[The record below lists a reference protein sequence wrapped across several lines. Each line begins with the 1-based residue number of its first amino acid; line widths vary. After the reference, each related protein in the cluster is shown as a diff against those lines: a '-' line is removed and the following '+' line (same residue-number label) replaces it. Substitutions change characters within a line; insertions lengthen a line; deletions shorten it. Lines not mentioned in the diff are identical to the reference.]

1 MKLTLIQKILVI
13 AAPLMLSTLAVAN
26 TLEEPFNPFKDRK
39 ISVVKLDEM
48 SQIMRACKI
57 RHDERTN
64 YWPLTNDFVNL
75 VDDQVNK
82 KLAELKYKP
91 SNKRAI
97 HKQYLGIETE
107 NDENLVYVFIY
118 PQPSRVIEKEAG
130 NPVLLCRKGDD
141 NLIFEFDK
149 NKFTFTPV
157 TLE

>member
-1 MKLTLIQKILVI
+1 MKRSFIKSLLISFVAL
-13 AAPLMLSTLAVAN
+13 LMSQLLAERI
-26 TLEEPFNPFKDRK
+26 LEEPFNPFKDRK
-39 ISVVKLDEM
+39 ISVLKLDEM
-48 SQIMRACKI
+48 SQVIRACKI

-75 VDDQVNK
+75 VDDLVNK
-82 KLAELKYKP
+82 KLAELNYQP
-91 SNKRAI
+91 SNKRAT
-97 HKQYLGIETE
+97 HKQYLGLQTE
-107 NDENLVYVFIY
+107 ENVNLVYVFVY

-157 TLE
+157 TIE